1 MWGEGDLVLQV
12 GLDWGL
18 LMGLIVCVCGVIK
31 CGGMGDLVLQVGL
44 DWGLLMGL
52 SCVCVWSD

>member
-18 LMGLIVCVCGVIK
+18 LMGLIVCVC
-31 CGGMGDLVLQVGL
+31 
-44 DWGLLMGL
+44 
-52 SCVCVWSD
+52 VCMWSD

>member
-18 LMGLIVCVCGVIK
+18 LMGLIVCVC
-31 CGGMGDLVLQVGL
+31 
-44 DWGLLMGL
+44 
-52 SCVCVWSD
+52 VCLPRTYITLFIL